1 MNRRRE
7 PPVLLLSARP
17 CGECLTTRNRVVSG
31 ERAAEIVRGCR
42 RTGKHFQCHK
52 GSIAGL
58 NVHCR
63 GVHDLL
69 VRQWG
74 GSTAYQIATRFGIE
88 VREVNPDA
96 LEGGEDRP

>member
-1 MNRRRE
+1 MTRE
-7 PPVLLLSARP
+7 VPVLLLSARR
-17 CGECLTTRNRVVSG
+17 CDQCLTTRGRIVSG

-42 RTGKHFQCHK
+42 QTGQHFQCHK

-58 NVHCR
+58 NLHCR

-74 GSTAYQIATRFGIE
+74 GSTAYQIAVRFGIE

-96 LEGGEDRP
+96 LEAGKERP